1 MAQTENTGLFEIKD
15 GILTKYHGRQNNIVI
30 REGVTEIGSAV
41 FADWS
46 RLLGVSIPS
55 GVKKIGYA
63 AFANCR
69 NLTDV
74 SIPETVEIIERK
86 AFSGCDS
93 LTEVSLP
100 DGLER
105 IGASA
110 FAGCKN
116 LPNIDIPKGVKSI
129 ESGAFSGCSRIT
141 EVRIPASVTDIDSGA
156 FSNCH
161 SLGSI
166 RVEPDNPC
174 YCSDESGVLFNRTM
188 TVLLAAPG
196 ALSGSYTIP
205 ADVIDIMAWAF
216 SGCSR
221 LQSLSI
227 PDSVKNIDWGALKGI
242 REIRIRDWS
251 HMSTHAV
258 DEKTITAI
266 YTDDLK
272 KVPTELKRVA
282 ISGFLLDDDVD
293 RKSDRFR
300 SHRAYLTGHVEKLCP
315 YFFEQPELLYALCE
329 KQLLPAKNVDQFMEE
344 AECRK
349 NTEIKALLLNYQQT
363 LGSEKMEKARE
374 AKEKAKQDYAD
385 GLIQRLSERDL
396 SKGID
401 GMTFVVTGSLRRWE
415 NRDEIREWL
424 GQYGASLGGS
434 ITRKTDYLVTNDP
447 NSGTEKNMKAK
458 AVGALVISE
467 EEFNHMVG
475 WHYQDEETV
484 TVPEW
489 LTSIPDGAFLGNK
502 NTKTVAIPESITRIG
517 TGAFAYCESLEKVN
531 IPKSVRWID
540 RFAFRGCKGL
550 ADQNGFVVIR
560 GVLYDYFGN
569 DRAAVIPDG
578 VVRIQKGAFHHHSER
593 KLYLPVRGVSFGADS
608 GIYKDSSKLERVVI
622 PDSVRW
628 IEEGAFLGCKGI
640 KAVIMAEG
648 VAIMGESAFAGCS
661 ALLEISIPGSVKSIG
676 ERAFSDCTGLETIVI
691 SEGVEKLEK
700 EAFFG
705 CSNLKTVDL
714 PASIAAFESN
724 ALPNDHVFT
733 VRTVKDSHAMKYA
746 KRRKLKV
753 ELME

>member
-30 REGVTEIGSAV
+30 PEGVTEIGSAV

-141 EVRIPASVTDIDSGA
+141 EVRIPCSVTDIDRGA

-315 YFFEQPELLYALCE
+315 YLFEQPELLYALCE

-540 RFAFRGCKGL
+540 RYAFRGCKGL